1 MYKRIFSSKKTKFWA
16 FMLFIVCGI
25 SAVFSFIMDYSLNK
39 ERYDLLKESTL
50 VDCRATSVRE
60 RGNVEITDSGRVR
73 SVRYSLTA
81 TYEYG
86 GKKCVLNNLDEYD
99 TWDEAS
105 KNVGKDR
112 QAYVKTEE
120 LGVAGISAVCVPNEN
135 IIFKPIS
142 IIFSVLFAL
151 SSVALILCFIN
162 VKENRSNDS

>member
-1 MYKRIFSSKKTKFWA
+1 M
-16 FMLFIVCGI
+16 
-25 SAVFSFIMDYSLNK
+25 
-39 ERYDLLKESTL
+39 
-50 VDCRATSVRE
+50 
-60 RGNVEITDSGRVR
+60 
-73 SVRYSLTA
+73 
-81 TYEYG
+81 
-86 GKKCVLNNLDEYD
+86 NNLDEYD

-112 QAYVKTEE
+112 QAYVKNEE